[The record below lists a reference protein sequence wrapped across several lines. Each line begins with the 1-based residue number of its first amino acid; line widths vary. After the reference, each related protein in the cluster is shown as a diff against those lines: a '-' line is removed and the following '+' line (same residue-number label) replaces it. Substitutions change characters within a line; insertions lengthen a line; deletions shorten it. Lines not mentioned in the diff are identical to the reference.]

1 MWFSIMKSNIDSN
14 NGESLKDVNSR
25 ITGEQIVA
33 VLNLTHIL
41 PEDRD
46 DRRWY
51 IKLCIKRGGLPNH
64 RYSSISKAWLD
75 DYMQMMQED
84 MKKWDTNI

>member
-1 MWFSIMKSNIDSN
+1 MKSNIDSN

-46 DRRWY
+46 DRR
-51 IKLCIKRGGLPNH
+51 
-64 RYSSISKAWLD
+64 
-75 DYMQMMQED
+75 
-84 MKKWDTNI
+84 